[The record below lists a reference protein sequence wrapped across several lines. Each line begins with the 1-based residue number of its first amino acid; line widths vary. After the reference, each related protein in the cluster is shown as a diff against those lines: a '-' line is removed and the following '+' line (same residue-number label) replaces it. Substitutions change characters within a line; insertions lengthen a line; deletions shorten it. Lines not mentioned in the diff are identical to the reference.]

1 MTSTK
6 QASASRLGPDPSRP
20 VGLVL
25 SGGGARGAFQVG
37 VWEVLRNDPRGLGG
51 APLVISGTSA
61 GALNGALIAAG
72 LTPQEMLEFWLDLAE
87 HPPVIA
93 NDAFFRSL
101 ESALGSLALKEPLR
115 GLDRRL
121 REVRIGLGLFRK
133 HRFYARSGLLAMLL
147 EFLLTARFDT
157 VSQLLDGIKTPYL
170 FDTSPLRE
178 RLQRAIGG
186 THLHQTKVRLAINTV
201 DVKTG
206 GVVRIVNYRP
216 EKSPRAS
223 SKHYRYEPS
232 ISLDMIMASASIPLL
247 FNPVNIDGQELWDG
261 GLLVNSP
268 MAPVVALGA
277 QRIVP
282 VLCTLRDI
290 PTRSNLT
297 SFGTAVERL
306 VDAILE
312 NAYNIDRKLLLDRNA
327 LASRLPE
334 HDLTVVELFRAIRPQ
349 TATLFNAGSYLYFE
363 RKQLLA
369 VYQAGREA
377 ARAWLARGPEI
388 DSRDIED

>member
-1 MTSTK
+1 MTVDV
-6 QASASRLGPDPSRP
+6 ASSLGPDPQRP

-37 VWEVLRNDPRGLGG
+37 VWEVLRNDPRGFGG

-72 LTPQEMLEFWLDLAE
+72 LAPHEMLEFWLDLADN
-87 HPPVIA
+87 PPVIA
-93 NDAFFRSL
+93 NDVFFRSL
-101 ESALGSLALKEPLR
+101 EKVLTSLTWREPLR
-115 GLDRRL
+115 SVDRRL
-121 REVRIGLGLFRK
+121 REVRIGFGLFRK
-133 HRFYARSGLLAMLL
+133 HRFYARSGIFAMLF

-157 VSQLLDGIKTPYL
+157 VSQLMDGIETSYL
-170 FDTSPLRE
+170 FDTAPLRE
-178 RLQRAIGG
+178 RLRRAIGG
-186 THLHQTKVRLAINTV
+186 TELRNTKVRLAINTV

-206 GVVRIVNYRP
+206 SVVRIVNYRP

-232 ISLDMIMASASIPLL
+232 ISLDMIMASASIPLI
-247 FNPVNIDGQELWDG
+247 FNPVCIDGQELWDG

-290 PTRSNLT
+290 PTRGNLT
-297 SFGTAVERL
+297 SFGMAVERL

-327 LASRLPE
+327 LADRLPD
-334 HDLTVVELFRAIRPQ
+334 HDLTVVQLFRAIRPQ
-349 TATLFNAGSYLYFE
+349 SATLFNAGSYLHFE

-369 VYQAGREA
+369 VYEAGREA
-377 ARAWLARGPEI
+377 ARAWLARGPEV
-388 DSRDIED
+388 DSREIED